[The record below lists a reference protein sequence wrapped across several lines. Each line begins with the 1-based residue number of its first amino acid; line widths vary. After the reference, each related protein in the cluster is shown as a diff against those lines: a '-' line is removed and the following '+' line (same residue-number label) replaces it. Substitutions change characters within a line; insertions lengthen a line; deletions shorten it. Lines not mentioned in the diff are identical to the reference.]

1 MNFRKPFVTIGW
13 RAMVWLPLAKAIGLA
28 VLILVV
34 FTPGFMKIRE
44 LKNRNKD
51 LAQKN
56 RRLESENSMLK
67 IELQRVDKDQV
78 YQEKIL
84 REKMGVVR
92 KNEVPVKIVGGKE

>member
-1 MNFRKPFVTIGW
+1 MNFKRPFVT
-13 RAMVWLPLAKAIGLA
+13 LGLL

-34 FTPGFMKIRE
+34 FIPGFLKIRE

-51 LAQKN
+51 LTQKN
-56 RRLESENSMLK
+56 QRLDAENTMLK
-67 IELQRVDKDQV
+67 IELQRVEKDQV

-92 KNEVPVKIVGGKE
+92 KKEVPVKIVPQD